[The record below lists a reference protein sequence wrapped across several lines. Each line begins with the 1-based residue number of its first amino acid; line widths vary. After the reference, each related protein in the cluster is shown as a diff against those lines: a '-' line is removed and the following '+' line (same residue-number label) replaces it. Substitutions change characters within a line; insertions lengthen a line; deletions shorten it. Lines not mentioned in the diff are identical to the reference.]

1 MHMIFGLAAAAAA
14 IAQLCAHRDGID
26 QIFATDS
33 DAAADETTV
42 SAVKSIAAVPSLSS
56 AAAAVPSIH
65 AQTKASATGTT
76 ATGTATGTAIGAAS
90 GTVSGTTSGT
100 ATGTPTPTTVT
111 GSSAML
117 AASAAEHHV
126 LAHAIA
132 YISQA
137 ARTHK
142 SKSAS
147 ASGGGGGDSATEL
160 RCGRS

>member
-1 MHMIFGLAAAAAA
+1 
-14 IAQLCAHRDGID
+14 
-26 QIFATDS
+26 
-33 DAAADETTV
+33 
-42 SAVKSIAAVPSLSS
+42 
-56 AAAAVPSIH
+56 
-65 AQTKASATGTT
+65 
-76 ATGTATGTAIGAAS
+76 
-90 GTVSGTTSGT
+90 
-100 ATGTPTPTTVT
+100 
-111 GSSAML
+111 ML